1 MVKKRRRFRQTTT
14 LAERLNDEANR
25 LRESARAL
33 PPGPEQT
40 LLWRKLRQTEA
51 ALRFDA
57 WLTSSEGRAPQ
68 TLIGWMGKGR
78 KKRAAQ
84 AEGSPQSGPP

>member
-1 MVKKRRRFRQTTT
+1 MVTKRRRFRQTTT

-25 LRESARAL
+25 LRERARAL

-57 WLTSSEGRAPQ
+57 WLTSTGRTPQ

-78 KKRAAQ
+78 KKRTAPAPQ
-84 AEGSPQSGPP
+84 SPQSRSA

>member
-14 LAERLNDEANR
+14 LAERLTDEANR
-25 LRESARAL
+25 LRECARAL

-57 WLTSSEGRAPQ
+57 WLTSSESRPPQ
-68 TLIGWMGKGR
+68 TLIGWIGKGR
-78 KKRAAQ
+78 KKRAA
-84 AEGSPQSGPP
+84 AENESPQSRSA